1 MTLMSNC
8 GHDEY
13 GGISGGQLGDQTGEE
28 WCLIPWG
35 DYGQNAVYRCPDS
48 AIGKIIAE
56 DNRAAAENDCVG
68 YDQSRRYT
76 YWEALVISGYDPR
89 NITIPCATDC
99 SAGGVAATLKAIGYR
114 YNIEALKN
122 IPITMTTWCED
133 EVLTAAGFIAF
144 YGDEYTRT
152 DANLIPGDIV
162 CRRDQHTNVV
172 VEGDGIVTDYD
183 ADIAYMQRQLN
194 IQLVRRGWDQIDAD
208 GSYGPI
214 TAATVISI
222 CQDWMLN
229 ACDPTVLINGAF
241 YEGWNAALKLHPIR
255 QGMANAAVMAVKAA
269 LIGKGYKGPALD
281 INAWEFTPELTAV
294 VKQFQSDYGLTET
307 GRVDVETLY
316 HMTHFEY

>member
-13 GGISGGQLGDQTGEE
+13 YRYSGGAAGDQTGDE
-28 WCLIPWG
+28 WVLMPWC
-35 DYGQNAVYRCPDS
+35 DYGQDAIYRYPDPE
-48 AIGKIIAE
+48 IRQMIA
-56 DNRAAAENDCVG
+56 DYARAAANNDYIG
-68 YDQSRRYT
+68 YDQ
-76 YWEALVISGYDPR
+76 WERTTFWQALCESGYDPAQV
-89 NITIPCATDC
+89 TMPCECDC
-99 SAGGVAATLKAIGYR
+99 SSGVAAIVKAIGYR
-114 YNIEALKN
+114 LGIDDLKQVSEW
-122 IPITMTTWCED
+122 MTTYCED
-133 EVLTAAGFIAF
+133 EILTAAGFIGL
-144 YGDEYTRT
+144 YEDEYTRT
-152 DANLIPGDIV
+152 DIHLIPGDIV
-162 CRRDQHTNVV
+162 CRRDQHTNIV
-172 VEGDGIVTDYD
+172 VEGDGVVSDYD

-214 TAATVISI
+214 TAATVVSI

-281 INAWEFTPELTAV
+281 INAWEFTPELTAI
-294 VKQFQSDYGLTET
+294 VKQFQADYGLTET
-307 GRVDVETLY
+307 GRVDVDTLY
-316 HMTHFEY
+316 NMTHFDY